1 MKQPR
6 VKSARKVDLI
16 DAIARAIPRWQDAV
30 GKFDEAVGR
39 RYGLGVAERHCLA
52 VLVEG
57 PRTASEIARDVSL
70 SPAAVTAL
78 LDRLEARHLVKR
90 ARDKADRRKVLVAL
104 GDAAFEIVA
113 RYLPIAKEGRKRLAS
128 MTEAELA
135 AVAKF
140 VDMALDLQRRF
151 NDTIVAEGES

>member
-1 MKQPR
+1 M
-6 VKSARKVDLI
+6 
-16 DAIARAIPRWQDAV
+16 
-30 GKFDEAVGR
+30 
-39 RYGLGVAERHCLA
+39 
-52 VLVEG
+52 
-57 PRTASEIARDVSL
+57 SL